1 MGSVD
6 PIVEALQRRAASD
19 ARVIAL
25 GGGLPSPRQFPR
37 RALATAFLRTI
48 GDPSALQY
56 GWPEGHARLRA
67 FIAARLAARG
77 ADIDADEVVVTSGA
91 QQAIVIATQ
100 AIVGPGGRIAT
111 DEESYPAALD
121 AFRTLGAIPVAGLD
135 APSTT
140 AAYVMPAIANP
151 RGRALDRAARGRLI
165 ASRRALLE
173 DDAYAELRFDGAPP
187 APLVTEARGRVF
199 HIGTFSKTLC
209 PGLRVGWLVA
219 PRRYQRRVLRAKRD
233 QDLQS
238 STLAQAILVEALGLG
253 ADGDDAAIARAV
265 ESFDARLERLRRFYR
280 RRAERLVRALRRHLP
295 SWRVAMPEGGF
306 SVWVDS
312 DDALDDV
319 TLLRAA
325 VDEGVAFDPGRL
337 FRPSRTPAPL
347 ALRLCFSA
355 EPPDRLEEG
364 VRRLARAVA
373 RVARAAHGARSATL
387 HP

>member
-1 MGSVD
+1 VD
-6 PIVEALQRRAASD
+6 PIVEELQRRAASD

-56 GWPEGHARLRA
+56 GWPEGHERLRA

-77 ADIDADEVVVTSGA
+77 ARVDPDEVVVTSGA
-91 QQAIVIATQ
+91 QQAIVIAAQTVV
-100 AIVGPGGRIAT
+100 APGARVAT

-135 APSTT
+135 APATT

-151 RGRALDRAARGRLI
+151 RGRGLDRDARARLV
-165 ASRRALLE
+165 ASRRAILE
-173 DDAYAELRFDGAPP
+173 DDAYAELRFDGAAPP
-187 APLVTEARGRVF
+187 PLLAEARGRVF

-209 PGLRVGWLVA
+209 PRLRVGWLIA
-219 PRRYQRRVLRAKRD
+219 PRRHQRRVLRAKRD

-238 STLAQAILVEALGLG
+238 STLAQAILVEALGIG
-253 ADGDDAAIARAV
+253 ARGAEPAIARAV
-265 ESFDARLERLRRFYR
+265 ERFDARLARLRPFYR

-295 SWRVAMPEGGF
+295 SWRATMPEGGF
-306 SVWVDS
+306 SVWVES
-312 DDALDDV
+312 DDDLVDDV

-325 VDEGVAFDPGRL
+325 VEEGVAFDPGRL
-337 FRPSRTPAPL
+337 FRPGRGPAPL
-347 ALRLCFSA
+347 GLRVCFSA
-355 EPPDRLEEG
+355 EPPERLEEG
-364 VRRLARAVA
+364 VRRLARAFT
-373 RVARAAHGARSATL
+373 RVAREGAARNTS
-387 HP
+387 